1 MLHVNWLKGLKNRL
15 LAPWTQV
22 KQHEQMIAGLLLEQ
36 AQNGIVLKRLEE
48 EIAGLTLQA
57 INDGLSEDEIKAT
70 IAFMLLEIAKGEK
83 Q

>member
-1 MLHVNWLKGLKNRL
+1 MLHVNWLKQLKRRL
-15 LAPWTQV
+15 LSPWVQAKTN
-22 KQHEQMIAGLLLEQ
+22 EQMIAGLLLEQ

-57 INDGLSEDEIKAT
+57 IEDGLSKEETTAT